1 MIRRIKS
8 VAMVTA
14 IALSLY
20 GVITVIGSDNDVT
33 AEAVTET
40 VVDNYV
46 EISVEEVEEET
57 EYVNTTPYY
66 TVNGAFLGYE
76 LSDYLYEQ
84 LKAHDMEWFY
94 GVALC
99 QLYQE
104 SRFDANAVGYDG
116 LDQGIAQLRATYFD
130 YFMEK
135 AGLEEADPFN
145 PYDSICIYV
154 CLMESHLASVEWNVP
169 SALSKYNV
177 GNTRWFNAEYV
188 DAVTQWYATLE
199 LI

>member
-1 MIRRIKS
+1 MIRRVKTL
-8 VAMVTA
+8 AMVTA
-14 IALSLY
+14 IALSLH
-20 GVITVIGSDNDVT
+20 GMITVIESDNDAV
-33 AEAVTET
+33 AEAD
-40 VVDNYV
+40 VDNYVENV
-46 EISVEEVEEET
+46 EISVEEIEEET
-57 EYVNTTPYY
+57 ESVSTTPYY

-145 PYDSICIYV
+145 PHDSICIYV
-154 CLMESHLASVEWNVP
+154 CLMESHLASVDWNVP

-188 DAVTQWYATLE
+188 EAVTQWYATLE

>member
-1 MIRRIKS
+1 MIRRVKTL
-8 VAMVTA
+8 AMVTA

-20 GVITVIGSDNDVT
+20 GMITVIESDNDAV
-33 AEAVTET
+33 AEAD
-40 VVDNYV
+40 VDNYVENV

-57 EYVNTTPYY
+57 ESVSTTPYY

-154 CLMESHLASVEWNVP
+154 CLMESHLVSVDWNVP

-188 DAVTQWYATLE
+188 EAVTQWYATLE